1 MREQDLSTCQDGR
14 TFMTNIHKSFERN
27 AAPIQAMIEKRLEQ
41 YLSTPPFHGPEILCE
56 ALRYA
61 VLSKGK
67 RIRPLLTIAV
77 VDALSGNRERAL
89 PAACAIEL
97 VHSASL
103 IIDDLPCMDNADLRR
118 FRKTHHLVF
127 GEDLTILSA
136 IGLVNS
142 AYELL
147 NTYAMR
153 DDVEPALAGQLIAGL
168 GKAIGAAG
176 LIGGQI
182 SDLRPEPSWDVAG
195 ITIVYDRKTVS
206 LFTFAVEA
214 GALIAGATA
223 CEYKRLMA
231 YAKNLGLAFQ
241 LYDDVID
248 RNGDSANIGKD
259 VHQDSGK
266 PTFVKVT
273 CQSASE
279 QALKELIVFATQQI
293 APFGERGRLL
303 ADLPWCLYRDSEK
316 PLSAEDERLVAS
328 VG

>member
-1 MREQDLSTCQDGR
+1 
-14 TFMTNIHKSFERN
+14 
-27 AAPIQAMIEKRLEQ
+27 
-41 YLSTPPFHGPEILCE
+41 
-56 ALRYA
+56 
-61 VLSKGK
+61 
-67 RIRPLLTIAV
+67 
-77 VDALSGNRERAL
+77 
-89 PAACAIEL
+89 
-97 VHSASL
+97 
-103 IIDDLPCMDNADLRR
+103 
-118 FRKTHHLVF
+118 
-127 GEDLTILSA
+127 
-136 IGLVNS
+136 VNS

-195 ITIVYDRKTVS
+195 ITTVYDRKTVS

-214 GALIAGATA
+214 GALIGGATA
-223 CEYKRLMA
+223 CEYKHLMA

-259 VHQDSGK
+259 VHQDSDK
-266 PTFVKVT
+266 PTFVRAT
-273 CQSASE
+273 CQSSAD
-279 QALKELIVFATQQI
+279 QALKELIIFATQQI
-293 APFGERGRLL
+293 APLGKRGRLL
-303 ADLPWCLYRDSEK
+303 AELPWSLYRDSATH
-316 PLSAEDERLVAS
+316 STVEDESLVAS